1 MKKINCAWIIDD
13 DPIFLFYMQRIM
25 NSLHVFEDIKNYT
38 NGKKALKDIK
48 KAFPINNTIIPDI
61 IFLDLNMPVMDG
73 WQFLDEIRKIE
84 KRKEIV
90 IYIVTSSVDPI
101 DREKATSYEFVE
113 DYIVKPVKAD
123 NLKNVISEYL
133 ENFV

>member
-1 MKKINCAWIIDD
+1 MKKIDCTWIIDD

-25 NSLHVFEDIKNYT
+25 NSLHVFEDIKIFT
-38 NGKKALKDIK
+38 NGKEALKDLK
-48 KAFPINNTIIPDI
+48 KASLINNNSIPNI

-73 WQFLDEIRKIE
+73 WQFLDEIQKIE

-90 IYIVTSSVDPI
+90 IYIVTSSVNPI
-101 DREKATSYEFVE
+101 DREKAASYEFVE

-123 NLKNVISEYL
+123 NLKNVISKNL